1 MLLSLLSLT
10 SKWLFRLAWSESQ
23 LKKTIVRFSFSEF
36 RGVKDELFTKIFNDW
51 KSTIFAKR
59 SILDVWQGFDYAA
72 GQDKKYIRTQI
83 VDWNFLK
90 TGRVTFLIT
99 PGHVHSV
106 FLVIVANYFN
116 TTLQFPKN
124 IWGANIWI
132 YALSFSL
139 CFLRNGKVNWSN
151 LELVYL

>member
-51 KSTIFAKR
+51 KPTIFAKR

-116 TTLQFPKN
+116 TTYFNNSLKIFEGQIFDYTPFRFLCVFSGMAKLIEA
-124 IWGANIWI
+124 IW
-132 YALSFSL
+132 S
-139 CFLRNGKVNWSN
+139 
-151 LELVYL
+151 

>member
-51 KSTIFAKR
+51 KPTIFAKR

-106 FLVIVANYFN
+106 LLVIVANYFN
-116 TTLQFPKN
+116 TTYFNNSLKISEGQIFDYTPFRFLCVFSGMAKLIEA
-124 IWGANIWI
+124 IW
-132 YALSFSL
+132 S
-139 CFLRNGKVNWSN
+139 
-151 LELVYL
+151 